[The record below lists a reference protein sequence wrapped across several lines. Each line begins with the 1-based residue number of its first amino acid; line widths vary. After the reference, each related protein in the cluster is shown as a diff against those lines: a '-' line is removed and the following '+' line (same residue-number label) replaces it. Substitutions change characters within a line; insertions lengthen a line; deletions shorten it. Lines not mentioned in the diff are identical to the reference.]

1 MVVVASYVVVGWI
14 VIGKLNSNW
23 FVLAI
28 LVVIAVAFVT
38 ITVAFTTTAFIILT
52 SGIVAVVDFIK
63 TSVIIGRIAVV
74 SLVSFAS
81 TFRTTVSQT
90 YFDYSA
96 FNFTSH

>member
-1 MVVVASYVVVGWI
+1 MVVANSVVVGWI

-28 LVVIAVAFVT
+28 LVVIAGAFAT
-38 ITVAFTTTAFIILT
+38 ITVAFTTTAFITAT
-52 SGIVAVVDFIK
+52 SGTFAVVGFIK

-90 YFDYSA
+90 YSDYSVT
-96 FNFTSH
+96 FNFTSP